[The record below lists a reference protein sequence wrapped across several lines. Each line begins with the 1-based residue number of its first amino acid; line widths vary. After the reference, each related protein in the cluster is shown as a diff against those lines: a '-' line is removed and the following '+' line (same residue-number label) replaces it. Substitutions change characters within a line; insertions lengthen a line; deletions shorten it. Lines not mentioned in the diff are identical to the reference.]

1 MGLFLDYDKEENV
14 FYSNLYIDDYKLVVK
29 TPMIKGTIVPEM
41 PDVNNIIVE
50 QFELTKYVYL
60 TAHE

>member
-1 MGLFLDYDKEENV
+1 MGLFLDYDKYENV
-14 FYSNLYIDDYKLVVK
+14 FYDNLYIDDYKLVVK
-29 TPMIKGTIVPEM
+29 TPIVKGTIKPEM
-41 PDVNNIIVE
+41 PDVNSIIVE